1 MVDTRM
7 SRMQIMTILR
17 LAEPE
22 EKPGA
27 AMERPLGLSVDT
39 LFESAAL
46 LTPYF
51 QASATR
57 AAQ

>member
-1 MVDTRM
+1 
-7 SRMQIMTILR
+7 MQIMTILR